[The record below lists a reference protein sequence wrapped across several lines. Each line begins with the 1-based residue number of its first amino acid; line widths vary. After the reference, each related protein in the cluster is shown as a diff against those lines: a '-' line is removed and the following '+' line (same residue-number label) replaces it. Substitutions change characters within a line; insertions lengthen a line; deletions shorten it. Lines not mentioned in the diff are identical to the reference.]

1 MACNNPL
8 KIVKNGVVHTFPC
21 RWCMGCRIQRRTEW
35 ALRFRLESFSCY
47 KKGFGSSFCTFT
59 YNDDYYDG
67 SVHLEHMSLMVKRLR
82 YYLSQHNNGQF
93 VKFRYYI
100 CSEYGENSTLRG
112 HYHAIFFGLDSSFL
126 SEFLRKSWR
135 YGFVSVEPVCSAHF
149 RYVLKYMDKQALSHK
164 DKKQYIEKF
173 GRNPTGAIM
182 SKGIGVDYYND
193 HIDELIKNDGLLLD
207 GSIRPLNPY
216 YSKKYGLD
224 NTQFI
229 QNLKDSVSKQ
239 ATRLGMSVA
248 EYEVYSRY
256 CNELSNV
263 RSARSHGYVVS
274 DKSLRQSKADWDT
287 VLFRI
292 LRHGYDSV
300 SSIVNQLIDNKK

>member
-8 KIVKNGVVHTFPC
+8 KIIKNGVVHTYPC
-21 RWCMGCRIQRRTEW
+21 RWCIGCRIQRRTEW

-59 YNDDYYDG
+59 YNDDFYDG
-67 SVHLEHMSLMVKRLR
+67 SVHMDDMSRMVKRLR
-82 YYLSQHNNGQF
+82 YYLSQNNSGQF

-126 SEFLRKSWR
+126 KEFLRKSWR
-135 YGFVSVEPVCSAHF
+135 CGFVSVEPVCSAHF
-149 RYVLKYMDKQALSHK
+149 RYVLKYMDKQALSKK
-164 DKKQYIEKF
+164 DKELYIQKF
-173 GRNPTGAIM
+173 GRNPTGAIF
-182 SKGIGVDYYND
+182 SKGIGTDYYNE
-193 HIDELIKNDGLLLD
+193 HVDELVKNDGLLLD

-229 QNLKDSVSKQ
+229 QNIKDSVTKQ
-239 ATRLGMSVA
+239 AGRLGMSAA

-263 RSARSHGYVVS
+263 RRARSRGFAVS
-274 DKSLRQSKADWDT
+274 DTSLRQSKLDCGNYLSRISKHCLDT
-287 VLFRI
+287 VS
-292 LRHGYDSV
+292 D
-300 SSIVNQLIDNKK
+300 IVNRLIGTKK